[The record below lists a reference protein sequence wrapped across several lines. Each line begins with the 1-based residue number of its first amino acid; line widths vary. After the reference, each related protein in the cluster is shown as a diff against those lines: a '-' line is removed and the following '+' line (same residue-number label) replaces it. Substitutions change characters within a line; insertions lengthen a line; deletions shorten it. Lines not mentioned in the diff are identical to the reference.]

1 MKTLSVI
8 LSIMLIGIFSGL
20 LNGQNFQG
28 RKKAIIFLGHI
39 NSEEAGMSFCAE
51 WLQTFIKDV
60 PVHYIECGPS
70 FWSY

>member
-1 MKTLSVI
+1 MKALSVI
-8 LSIMLIGIFSGL
+8 FSIMSYEYMRDAVE
-20 LNGQNFQG
+20 QG

-51 WLQTFIKDV
+51 WLETFIKDI

-70 FWSY
+70 YWSY